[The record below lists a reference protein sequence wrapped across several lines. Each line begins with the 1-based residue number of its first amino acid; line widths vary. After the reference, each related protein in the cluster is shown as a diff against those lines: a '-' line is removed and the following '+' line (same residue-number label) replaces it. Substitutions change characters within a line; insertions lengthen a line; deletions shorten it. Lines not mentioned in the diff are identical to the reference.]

1 MLLSADLASILN
13 ASAPSTKQSAEG
25 MAATGASSSWL
36 SLVDNTSAEGSGKQL
51 INQLFMA
58 YSNESKDDPL
68 ARFAEDLRALLSA
81 HGVELE
87 SDMTLIPAANT
98 GSSWQPEAAL
108 TEVAW
113 SIDELLQMSLSM
125 AQSGN
130 QLPLADESLPSI
142 LSDWLAS
149 LTTDGPAVPTPGLQ
163 DQPAPSAAEIA
174 AVTAA
179 AAGAR
184 ALASADSASLSDATL
199 PGQTVE
205 LVSEKAGPSLPADG
219 TDTAQS
225 TTQSGSG
232 SGAVRAD
239 ANGVLTHAA
248 LAAVPDQTKTS
259 TAETAVDKLVDKS
272 APELAS
278 SSAFR
283 SVRFSQHAEVSDGPN
298 SGVDNQG
305 PIRSTSAAG
314 SGLWSAVSQGMAA
327 SQGSSVADLTTN
339 PASGLT
345 SSAAQA
351 QDGGFVVSRAE
362 QRMFA
367 TEHAQQVQAQQQQ
380 QTATRTADGLPRFA
394 MDTPFGQQGWS
405 DSIGRQLL
413 VMSSQ
418 GVSSAQIRLDPP
430 ELGSLTVKIQV
441 SADQQTSV
449 SFVSQHAVVRDA
461 LEQQLNRL
469 QDLFRE
475 QGLNLQDVSVSDQS
489 ARQGQGEDGGSSER
503 RGGNTAVA
511 ADDTDAEMESTVSM
525 RPEALI
531 DYYA

>member
-25 MAATGASSSWL
+25 MAGTAASSSWL
-36 SLVDNTSAEGSGKQL
+36 SLVDNMSAESSGKQL
-51 INQLFMA
+51 INQIFMA
-58 YSNESKDDPL
+58 YSNESEGDPL

-87 SDMTLIPAANT
+87 SDMTLIPAANSDS
-98 GSSWQPEAAL
+98 GWQPDAGL
-108 TEVAW
+108 SEVEW

-149 LTTDGPAVPTPGLQ
+149 LTTGEAAAPTSDLQ
-163 DQPAPSAAEIA
+163 NQPALSAAEIA
-174 AVTAA
+174 AATAA
-179 AAGAR
+179 VTGAQV
-184 ALASADSASLSDATL
+184 LSSADSTNLSSNAL
-199 PGQTVE
+199 PGQTAE
-205 LVSEKAGPSLPADG
+205 LASEKAGPGLPASG
-219 TDTAQS
+219 TDAAQPS
-225 TTQSGSG
+225 TQANSG
-232 SGAVRAD
+232 SGAMRTD
-239 ANGVLTHAA
+239 G
-248 LAAVPDQTKTS
+248 AVINASP
-259 TAETAVDKLVDKS
+259 TAVSEQAKTPSTETVVEKAIDKS
-272 APELAS
+272 APELAN

-283 SVRFSQHAEVSDGPN
+283 SVRLSQHADVSDGPDA
-298 SGVDNQG
+298 GLDNQG
-305 PIRSTSAAG
+305 PIRSTSATG
-314 SGLWSAVSQGMAA
+314 TGLWNAVSQGLAA
-327 SQGSSVADLTTN
+327 SQGSSVADLSTTS
-339 PASGLT
+339 ASG
-345 SSAAQA
+345 SNSGSAQG

-367 TEHAQQVQAQQQQ
+367 TEHAQQAQAQQQQ

-418 GVSSAQIRLDPP
+418 GLSSAQIRLDPP

-449 SFVSQHAVVRDA
+449 SFVSQHAVVREA

-489 ARQGQGEDGGSSER
+489 ARQGHGEDGGSGER

-511 ADDTDAEMESTVSM
+511 ADEADAEMESTVSM